1 MRSSNTMILE
11 TESLDLRLRTT
22 DEVLAW
28 VDSLDAATRAEVSP
42 DWIARIASAPSTDA
56 WTHGFEMIDRTSGE
70 AVGSCAFKGPPD
82 SDGAVEIGYGVDEEY
97 RGRGYAMES
106 ARAVV
111 RHALASDD
119 VRIVRAHMRPDGAA
133 SMRVL
138 ERCGFERIGE
148 VIDAEDGLV
157 IRWEIRKC
165 APPH

>member
-1 MRSSNTMILE
+1 
-11 TESLDLRLRTT
+11 
-22 DEVLAW
+22 
-28 VDSLDAATRAEVSP
+28 
-42 DWIARIASAPSTDA
+42 
-56 WTHGFEMIDRTSGE
+56 
-70 AVGSCAFKGPPD
+70 
-82 SDGAVEIGYGVDEEY
+82 
-97 RGRGYAMES
+97 
-106 ARAVV
+106 V